1 MSSYYTDIYSKR
13 LNRYG
18 TDFQTR
24 LEGKRAKEFE
34 DFLLKTPN
42 RVDFEYEGVM
52 IAGALEQYKQ
62 DYTEIQG
69 YLLTSKEV
77 MMPNGTII
85 NFSDKLGKSNY
96 WMIWWLEQIKTSG
109 YHRYVI
115 LKMNYKL
122 KWFIGEEEKAQWGYL
137 SSPGTRKLRDS
148 EIAGGEGAIIF
159 TNNNLRQFITPYHSS
174 FDRDVYIETEN
185 GDKISAYRVTEFDN
199 QATEGVSYLS
209 VEPIATKVR
218 EAKPQKTTE
227 DKAEDF
233 FWFDGGIK

>member
-1 MSSYYTDIYSKR
+1 
-13 LNRYG
+13 
-18 TDFQTR
+18 
-24 LEGKRAKEFE
+24 
-34 DFLLKTPN
+34 
-42 RVDFEYEGVM
+42 
-52 IAGALEQYKQ
+52 
-62 DYTEIQG
+62 
-69 YLLTSKEV
+69 

-218 EAKPQKTTE
+218 EAKPRKTTE